1 MIQKIKCSKCNGD
14 GWYYDHSDRHYGTGN
29 SETCDEAG
37 CPIQRQCETCYGQGY
52 FEFEE

>member
-1 MIQKIKCSKCNGD
+1 MERIKCSKCNGD

-37 CPIQRQCETCYGQGY
+37 YPVQR
-52 FEFEE
+52 